1 MVCLS
6 IHCPLPPSPNVFLH
20 YILSIRVSWFTL
32 GKCCF
37 TFVLKKSYCNRDKI
51 CSVTGLFTAAF
62 DDQVEW
68 LIVKG
73 ISNFADGNEPTA
85 DDWNPFASVM
95 AASVVAKLLNDSAV
109 FKRWPRP
116 HYQGDDSLT

>member
-1 MVCLS
+1 MCFSL
-6 IHCPLPPSPNVFLH
+6 PNVIASSFLQ
-20 YILSIRVSWFTL
+20 IFRCPVKTE
-32 GKCCF
+32 KT
-37 TFVLKKSYCNRDKI
+37 TFLKKLPYDCGIVTRI
-51 CSVTGLFTAAF
+51 VSVVGLLTAAF

-73 ISNFADGNEPTA
+73 ISNFTDGNESTT

-109 FKRWPRP
+109 LKRWPRP

>member
-1 MVCLS
+1 MTYIVS
-6 IHCPLPPSPNVFLH
+6 I
-20 YILSIRVSWFTL
+20 
-32 GKCCF
+32 
-37 TFVLKKSYCNRDKI
+37 
-51 CSVTGLFTAAF
+51 TGLFTAAF

-73 ISNFADGNEPTA
+73 ISNFADGDESTT

-95 AASVVAKLLNDSAV
+95 AASVVAKLLNESVV

-116 HYQGDDSLT
+116 HYQGDNSLTSLS